1 MAIPAPD
8 LLDLGWGPFF
18 QSQLAA
24 EDVSANFPA
33 RVMAVHR
40 GRLHLQ
46 GAQFEADSPPFF
58 ADTSSATVGDWLLL
72 DHETRR
78 ARRLL
83 ERKSAFKRLAAGTAH
98 EIQYI
103 AANID
108 TVFVVTSCNQDFN
121 VARLER
127 YLALAREAQVTPV
140 IVLTKSDLVPEP
152 EEFIHAAGRIRSG
165 VHVEAVNALDPG
177 EVARLS
183 GWCGRGQTVA
193 LLGSSGVGKSTLTAT
208 MTGRRLETQP
218 VREDDDKGRHTTTHR
233 ELFPLPAGALLL
245 DTPGMREL
253 KLVDVSEGLAEVFA
267 DIEDA
272 VTRCRFSDCSHVSEP
287 GCAVLE
293 GLVAGTLDAGR
304 LQRWRKLVAE
314 NTRHSESIAARRA
327 RERQFGKMAKRV
339 LADKKA
345 RRDED
350 AS

>member
-1 MAIPAPD
+1 MTIQVPD
-8 LLDLGWGPFF
+8 LLDFGWSPFF
-18 QSQLAA
+18 QSQLSAA
-24 EDVSANFPA
+24 EASTTFPA

-58 ADTSSATVGDWLLL
+58 SENAAATVGDWLLL
-72 DHETRR
+72 DNETRR
-78 ARRLL
+78 ALRLL
-83 ERKSAFKRLAAGTAH
+83 DRKSAFKRLAAGTAH

-152 EEFIHAAGRIRSG
+152 GEFIRNAGRIRAG
-165 VHVEAVNALDPG
+165 VHVEALNALDPA
-177 EVARLS
+177 EVERLA

-208 MTGRRLETQP
+208 MTGRHLETQP
-218 VREDDDKGRHTTTHR
+218 IRAGDDRGRHTTTHR

-253 KLVDVSEGLAEVFA
+253 KLVDVSEGLSEVFA

-272 VTRCRFSDCSHVSEP
+272 VTRCRFSDCLHVSEP

-293 GLVAGTLDAGR
+293 GLAAGTLDGDR

-314 NTRHSESIAARRA
+314 NARHSESIADRRA
-327 RERQFGKMAKRV
+327 RERKFGRFAKKV
-339 LADKKA
+339 LEGKKS
-345 RRDED
+345 RRED
-350 AS
+350 PP